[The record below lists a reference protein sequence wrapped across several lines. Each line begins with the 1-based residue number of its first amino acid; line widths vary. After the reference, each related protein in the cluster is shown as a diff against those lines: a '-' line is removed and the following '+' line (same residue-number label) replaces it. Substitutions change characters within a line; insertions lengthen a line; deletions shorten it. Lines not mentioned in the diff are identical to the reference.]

1 MPFLSTRSPSP
12 KRVSWS
18 VTLAVLG
25 GTACALLAACNP
37 SLNWREVR
45 TKEGSLLAL
54 FPCKTEASS
63 RKVSLGG
70 QEVEMMLNSCTAVD
84 ALFVVGHATVPESS
98 ALVAS
103 NHWQRAA
110 LANISAPVLNQANQ
124 TNQASQAIKE
134 SPLPVAGVAGTPV
147 LLTAQGKRADGS
159 AVQFSGLWFTRGSQ
173 VFHAAIYADKINAE
187 MSEPFFNGLK
197 LR

>member
-1 MPFLSTRSPSP
+1 
-12 KRVSWS
+12 V
-18 VTLAVLG
+18 VLG
-25 GTACALLAACNP
+25 AAACALLTACNP

-45 TKEGSLLAL
+45 SKEGSLLAL
-54 FPCKTEASS
+54 LPCKAEPSS

-70 QEVEMMLNSCTAVD
+70 QEVEMALNSCTAAD
-84 ALFVVGHATVPESS
+84 ALFVVGQATVPEAG
-98 ALVAS
+98 ALVAL

-110 LANISAPVLNQANQ
+110 LANISAPLSNQADKA
-124 TNQASQAIKE
+124 NQASQAVKE

-147 LLTAQGKRADGS
+147 LLSTQGKRADGS
-159 AVQFSGLWFTRGSQ
+159 ALQFSGLWFTRGGQ
-173 VFHAAIYADKINAE
+173 VFHAAIYAGKINAE